1 MLRGKAPGMQVV
13 QNSGEPGG
21 GLSINIRGVG
31 SITGGTSPLYV
42 IDGMPIDNSVLITG
56 TGNQVTGNPTPR
68 NPLSALNPS
77 DIQSIEI
84 LKDASATAIYG
95 ARGAN
100 GVIMIT
106 TKTGEGSEA
115 LQISYSGS
123 VGVQN
128 THNRLNLLN
137 EQQYMEGVNALIA
150 AGEGS
155 ESDRVTQMHGGGTDW
170 KDVI

>member
-1 MLRGKAPGMQVV
+1 MNLLTLLGDELVVVGYGTVRQRDLSGSIVQLDESRLNQSVSVSVDERLRGKAPGMQVV

-42 IDGMPIDNSVLITG
+42 IDAMPIDNTVLITG

-84 LKDASATAIYG
+84 LK
-95 ARGAN
+95 
-100 GVIMIT
+100 
-106 TKTGEGSEA
+106 
-115 LQISYSGS
+115 
-123 VGVQN
+123 
-128 THNRLNLLN
+128 
-137 EQQYMEGVNALIA
+137 
-150 AGEGS
+150 
-155 ESDRVTQMHGGGTDW
+155 
-170 KDVI
+170 